1 MLIIRWI
8 ISAFT
13 IVLAAYLVP
22 GVFIASFWSALW
34 VAALLAFIN
43 VTIKPLLIIL
53 TLPLNIITLGLFT
66 LVINAFVIMLVS
78 GLAKGFNVDSF
89 WQALIFGLVLAI
101 LNFVFSFGKE

>member
-8 ISAFT
+8 ISALT
-13 IVLAAYLVP
+13 IVLATYIVP

-34 VAALLAFIN
+34 VAALLGFVN

-53 TLPLNIITLGLFT
+53 TLPLNILTLGLFA
-66 LVINAFVIMLVS
+66 LVINAFMIMLIS
-78 GLAKGFNVDSF
+78 GLAKGFSVDGF
-89 WQALIFGLVLAI
+89 WQALIFGVVLAI